1 VEQSARGYGGMT
13 HGLDD
18 TLAFVKVVQEGSFTA
33 AARSLG
39 LPKAT
44 VSRKVQ
50 DLEQRLG
57 AQLLH
62 RTTRRVGLTEAGAI
76 YFQYC
81 ESIARTLTEAE
92 IAVSQMQGEPRGWL
106 RITSSYSLS
115 VSLLSPLISE
125 FRSVYPGVLIDLTL
139 THETLDLI
147 SREIDVALRMGPLPD
162 SSLAARK
169 LAVFPN
175 RIYASRDYLA
185 QHGEPAHPD
194 DLRRH
199 LALATRVA
207 QRSRGFAWPMSDGG
221 DLQDYE
227 INPVIIAD
235 DPDALIQPLLSGQG
249 LMMVTDVLV
258 KPYLAKDLIQPV
270 LAGWTGRRPEL
281 HAVFPQGRVQSPKL
295 RVFLDFLL
303 ARLKILLR

>member
-1 VEQSARGYGGMT
+1 MT
-13 HGLDD
+13 PSLDD
-18 TLAFVKVVQEGSFTA
+18 TLAFVKVVQAGSFTA

-81 ESIARTLTEAE
+81 ESIAHTLTEAE
-92 IAVSQMQGEPRGWL
+92 IAISQMQGEPRGWL
-106 RITSSYSLS
+106 RITSSHSLS
-115 VSLLSPLISE
+115 VSLLSPLISD
-125 FRSVYPGVLIDLTL
+125 FRSAYPGVLIDLIL

-147 SREIDVALRMGPLPD
+147 AKEIDVALRLGPLPD
-162 SSLAARK
+162 SSMIARK
-169 LAVFPN
+169 LAVLPT

-185 QHGEPAHPD
+185 QHGEPTHPNE
-194 DLRRH
+194 LRRH
-199 LALATRVA
+199 WALATRVA
-207 QRSRGFAWPMSDGG
+207 QRSRGFAWPMSDGSG
-221 DLQDYE
+221 LQDYE
-227 INPVIIAD
+227 INPVIVAD
-235 DPDALIQPLLSGQG
+235 DPDALLQPLLAGQG
-249 LMMVTDVLV
+249 LMMVTDLLV

-295 RVFLDFLL
+295 RVFVDFLL
-303 ARLKILLR
+303 KRLKDL

>member
-1 VEQSARGYGGMT
+1 MT

>member
-1 VEQSARGYGGMT
+1 MT
-13 HGLDD
+13 PSLDD
-18 TLAFVKVVQEGSFTA
+18 TLAFVKVVQAGSFTA

-81 ESIARTLTEAE
+81 ESIAHILTEAE
-92 IAVSQMQGEPRGWL
+92 IAISQMQGEPRGWL
-106 RITSSYSLS
+106 RITSSHSLS
-115 VSLLSPLISE
+115 VSLLSPLISD
-125 FRSVYPGVLIDLTL
+125 FRSAYPGVLIDLIL

-147 SREIDVALRMGPLPD
+147 AKEIDVALRLGPLPD
-162 SSLAARK
+162 SSMTARK
-169 LAVFPN
+169 LAVLPN

-194 DLRRH
+194 ELRRH
-199 LALATRVA
+199 WALATRVA

-221 DLQDYE
+221 ELQDYE
-227 INPVIIAD
+227 INPVIVAD
-235 DPDALIQPLLSGQG
+235 DPDALIQPLLAGQG
-249 LMMVTDVLV
+249 LMMVTDLLV

>member
-1 VEQSARGYGGMT
+1 MT
-13 HGLDD
+13 PSLDD
-18 TLAFVKVVQEGSFTA
+18 TLAFVKVVQAGSFTA

-81 ESIARTLTEAE
+81 ESIAHILTEAE
-92 IAVSQMQGEPRGWL
+92 IAISQMQGEPRGWL
-106 RITSSYSLS
+106 RITSSHSLS
-115 VSLLSPLISE
+115 VSLLSPLISD
-125 FRSVYPGVLIDLTL
+125 FRSIYPGVLIDLIL

-147 SREIDVALRMGPLPD
+147 AKEIDVALRLGPLPD
-162 SSLAARK
+162 SSMTARK
-169 LAVFPN
+169 LAVLPN

-194 DLRRH
+194 ELRRH
-199 LALATRVA
+199 WALATRVA

-221 DLQDYE
+221 ELQDYE
-227 INPVIIAD
+227 INPVIVAD
-235 DPDALIQPLLSGQG
+235 DPDVLLQPLLAGQG
-249 LMMVTDVLV
+249 LMMVTDLLV

-295 RVFLDFLL
+295 RVFVDFLL
-303 ARLKILLR
+303 KRLKDLRQSL

>member
-1 VEQSARGYGGMT
+1 MT
-13 HGLDD
+13 PSLDD
-18 TLAFVKVVQEGSFTA
+18 TLAFVKVVQAGSFTA

-81 ESIARTLTEAE
+81 ESIAHILTEAE
-92 IAVSQMQGEPRGWL
+92 IAISQMQGEPRGWL
-106 RITSSYSLS
+106 RITSSHSLS
-115 VSLLSPLISE
+115 VSLLSPLISD
-125 FRSVYPGVLIDLTL
+125 FRSAYPGVLIDLIL

-147 SREIDVALRMGPLPD
+147 AKEIDVALRLGPLPD
-162 SSLAARK
+162 SSMTARK
-169 LAVFPN
+169 LAVLPN

-194 DLRRH
+194 ELRRH
-199 LALATRVA
+199 WALATRVA

-221 DLQDYE
+221 ELQDYE
-227 INPVIIAD
+227 INPVIVAD
-235 DPDALIQPLLSGQG
+235 DPDVLIQLLLAGQG
-249 LMMVTDVLV
+249 LMMATDLLV

-295 RVFLDFLL
+295 RVFVDFLL
-303 ARLKILLR
+303 KRLKDL

>member
-1 VEQSARGYGGMT
+1 MT
-13 HGLDD
+13 PSLDD
-18 TLAFVKVVQEGSFTA
+18 TLAFVKVVQAGSFTA

-81 ESIARTLTEAE
+81 ESIAHILTEAE
-92 IAVSQMQGEPRGWL
+92 IAISQMQGEPRGWL
-106 RITSSYSLS
+106 RITSSHSLS
-115 VSLLSPLISE
+115 VSLLSPLISD
-125 FRSVYPGVLIDLTL
+125 FRSAYPGVLIDLIL

-147 SREIDVALRMGPLPD
+147 AKEIDVALRLGPLPD
-162 SSLAARK
+162 SSMTARK
-169 LAVFPN
+169 LAVLPN

-194 DLRRH
+194 ELRRH
-199 LALATRVA
+199 WALATRVA

-221 DLQDYE
+221 ELQDYE
-227 INPVIIAD
+227 INPVIVAD
-235 DPDALIQPLLSGQG
+235 DPDVLIQLLLAGQG
-249 LMMVTDVLV
+249 LMMVTDLLV

-295 RVFLDFLL
+295 RVFVDFLL
-303 ARLKILLR
+303 KRLKDL